1 MVVDR
6 RCWVDFYT
14 VAGSKIEG
22 KELKLNRKMS
32 IQSPVSWLHL
42 LKNTFKLG
50 KLLLLDGL

>member
-14 VAGSKIEG
+14 VPGSKIEE
-22 KELKLNRKMS
+22 KELKLNRKVS
-32 IQSPVSWLHL
+32 IQSPVSCCHL
-42 LKNTFKLG
+42 LKSTFKLG